1 MDKTLYD
8 QFFELESHHW
18 WFVARREI
26 ILRQIRANL
35 PQKANN
41 SVLDVG
47 CGTGIML
54 EYLKEF
60 GDVRGMDFSAD
71 AVNYS
76 NLRLKGAVEV
86 KQGGLTGKLP
96 YKENTFNLITLL
108 DVIEHIDD
116 DRKALKA
123 AFRILKPGGTLVCT
137 VPAYMFLWSGHDVL
151 NHHKRRYTSRELG
164 EKVAGAGFR
173 IEKITYFNSLLS
185 PAVFLAR
192 CLVPASKRLEPKS
205 DFKTYAGPINST
217 LKNIFLLEKNLLNFL
232 SFPFGVSLLCVAK
245 KGAVK

>member
-1 MDKTLYD
+1 MDKTLYG
-8 QFFELESHHW
+8 QFFEIESRHW

-26 ILRQIRANL
+26 ILSQVRGHL
-35 PQKANN
+35 PRKTGNT
-41 SVLDVG
+41 VLDVG

-60 GDVRGMDFSAD
+60 GNVRGMDSSAD

-76 NLRLKGAVEV
+76 NLRLKGVVEV
-86 KQGGLTGKLP
+86 KQGGLAGKPP
-96 YKENTFNLITLL
+96 YKENTFSLITLL

-116 DRKALKA
+116 DGKALKG
-123 AFRILKPGGTLVCT
+123 AFKMLENGGTLVCT

-151 NHHKRRYTSRELG
+151 NHHKRRYTLKELG
-164 EKVAGAGFR
+164 EKVEGAGFK
-173 IEKITYFNSLLS
+173 IEKISYFNTLLS

-192 CLVPASKRLEPKS
+192 CLAPASKRLEPKS
-205 DFKTYAGPINST
+205 DFKTHSGPVNSI
-217 LKNIFLLEKNLLNFL
+217 LKNIFLLEKNLLNFIG
-232 SFPFGVSLLCVAK
+232 FPFGVSIICVAK